1 MRPMRWA
8 KASHRWVGHAA
19 PHLARRTL
27 HITTPST
34 NLASVKRVWLRWSNS
49 AHRRGGAE
57 AQTDPTDCSTVAARL
72 DSQALRAGDF
82 IDTTDMDD
90 VISQR
95 VRCKLSS
102 VVSKCIRSSDFV
114 TEWVTNFKPP
124 AYNVKARTARLR
136 PVSTA
141 AVPALPP
148 SGHVPHHM
156 SYASPYSCGVSE
168 RRGCLCT
175 WAWRAWASA
184 RWGLWLCRRA
194 RGSRASARLRRATR
208 DRTSQSTKTSRCV
221 RRSSCIMQHAT
232 DNARR
237 TTCEKIFRNVRR
249 TTCNRR

>member
-34 NLASVKRVWLRWSNS
+34 NLASVKRVWLGWSNS
-49 AHRRGGAE
+49 AHRRGGAA

-124 AYNVKARTARLR
+124 AYNVKARPPICSPFRLR
-136 PVSTA
+136 PF
-141 AVPALPP
+141 PP
-148 SGHVPHHM
+148 FPPRFM
-156 SYASPYSCGVSE
+156 S
-168 RRGCLCT
+168 
-175 WAWRAWASA
+175 
-184 RWGLWLCRRA
+184 
-194 RGSRASARLRRATR
+194 
-208 DRTSQSTKTSRCV
+208 
-221 RRSSCIMQHAT
+221 
-232 DNARR
+232 R
-237 TTCEKIFRNVRR
+237 TT
-249 TTCNRR
+249 